1 MIKKTILCI
10 SAFILISFT
19 SLLSAGEKDE
29 GITCLNKGSTVTA
42 VYDKGANGTL
52 INTNIK
58 VGDGYKAGKCMGRC
72 GGGCDKWWAASA
84 WAKDCLD
91 HDICIVDQDG
101 KNDLANDENC
111 GDEFVHAADDYVF
124 GVLRGCSG

>member
-1 MIKKTILCI
+1 MSVFML
-10 SAFILISFT
+10 FSFT
-19 SLLSAGEKDE
+19 SLVSAGERDE
-29 GITCLNKGSTVTA
+29 GITCLNKGSYETA
-42 VYDKGANGTL
+42 VYDKGSNGTL
-52 INTNIK
+52 VTKNIK
-58 VGDGYKAGKCMGRC
+58 VGNSYGGGKCMGRC

-91 HDICIVDQDG
+91 HDICIVDQNG

-124 GVLRGCSG
+124 GVIRGCRG

>member
-1 MIKKTILCI
+1 MIKTTTMCILT
-10 SAFILISFT
+10 FMLMSFT
-19 SLLSAGEKDE
+19 SLLSAGERDE
-29 GITCLNKGSTVTA
+29 GITCLNKGSNVTA
-42 VYDKGANGTL
+42 VYDKGSNGTV
-52 INTNIK
+52 ISTNIK
-58 VGDGYKAGKCMGRC
+58 VGNNYGGGKCMGRC

-91 HDICIVDQDG
+91 HDICIVDQNG
-101 KNDLANDENC
+101 KNDLANDANC

>member
-1 MIKKTILCI
+1 MIKKTIK
-10 SAFILISFT
+10 LISIFMLMSLT

-29 GITCLNKGSTVTA
+29 GITCLNKGSTVKA
-42 VYDKGANGTL
+42 IYDKGSNGTV
-52 INTNIK
+52 IQTNIK
-58 VGDGYKAGKCMGRC
+58 VGNGYKGGECMGRC

-91 HDICIVDQDG
+91 HDICIVDQNG
-101 KNDLANDENC
+101 KNDLANDTNC